1 MSDFITKLS
10 ELIDPEVMGDMVSA
24 RIPKKLRVA
33 PFAKIDDTLQ
43 GVPGDTITVPAY
55 TYIGD
60 ASDVAEGGEVA
71 IEKMTT
77 STRKA
82 TIKKAMK
89 GIGLT
94 DEAVLSGYGN
104 PVGEANTQLAQAIA
118 AKVDN
123 DCMDAL
129 QTASLIYDGS
139 QAQISYNAIVDAV
152 DLFEEEMGCSDKVL
166 FIHPKQVTQLRKNP
180 DFLSADKYTP
190 GVSLTGEIGMI
201 AGCRLVPHAAALACM
216 LLSQHDDAG
225 CRADNAHTEQHPR
238 YQHAGLPGVAVAQ
251 QALED
256 HQYQHAEQAHAE
268 YCEHLVGGILFLRNW
283 LFTHIVFCQCLTL
296 PLFLLTCCRR
306 HRARPQAPQSA
317 QSHTAGCVYRAKRS
331 AVPRPRLPLLQPDR
345 SRPPARPSAKP
356 CP

>member
-1 MSDFITKLS
+1 M
-10 ELIDPEVMGDMVSA
+10 
-24 RIPKKLRVA
+24 
-33 PFAKIDDTLQ
+33 
-43 GVPGDTITVPAY
+43 PGDTITVPAY

-129 QTASLIYDGS
+129 QTRKPDLRRYS

-152 DLFEEEMGCSDKVL
+152 DLFEEEMGCSDKVHV
-166 FIHPKQVTQLRKNP
+166 HPPEAGHPAAQEPRLPERRQVHAP
-180 DFLSADKYTP
+180 ASA
-190 GVSLTGEIGMI
+190 LTGEIGMI
-201 AGCRLVPHAAALACM
+201 AGCRLVPSKKVPLDGGVYACPIVKLEADPEVDDEIPALTIY
-216 LLSQHDDAG
+216 
-225 CRADNAHTEQHPR
+225 RKREVNIETERKPKTRTTEITADEF
-238 YQHAGLPGVAVAQ
+238 YVAV
-251 QALED
+251 LSNE
-256 HQYQHAEQAHAE
+256 
-268 YCEHLVGGILFLRNW
+268 
-283 LFTHIVFCQCLTL
+283 
-296 PLFLLTCCRR
+296 
-306 HRARPQAPQSA
+306 
-317 QSHTAGCVYRAKRS
+317 AK
-331 AVPRPRLPLLQPDR
+331 VVL
-345 SRPPARPSAKP
+345 AKFKA
-356 CP
+356 